1 MTQREKGDLYWKKRT
16 YYLEAA
22 DARGGLKEGYLNRD
36 MAEEVLSAYEEMKKN
51 TVLFAPKGKEFRP
64 CPPSAAGRQSYADSV
79 ARLMC
84 VRDRLIGIMEGTI
97 SDGDMNPVVREIF
110 ADATEKTLSLMR
122 QVIDDFFLAC
132 GLYENGQPV
141 EDKEVKKNARIS
153 FEKSSALFESKIE
166 KAVANYGS
174 TIMNNLRKEAGIE
187 ARIKTRESEELCE
200 RGQIQL
206 SEAAELTAAKEAL
219 EKYLFDKY
227 FRSDTDPMRRRIATG
242 AFFRYR
248 HSIDRLIY
256 EKVKEYID
264 LKSVTC
270 EQNIEM
276 RNLKGFTVPQEV
288 PYEEGEPKS
297 PEEIIELGDLLLEQ
311 KRSLPG
317 LIDAQ
322 NISSIALYS
331 GELGL
336 LYARARV
343 LNRAI
348 DRFTLS
354 KESNGIGRD
363 KWLALFE
370 HWVMAETICRVS
382 APIMEFL
389 KDNENA
395 TVGEAQAELLKIRND
410 ISYIFAEP
418 ESRMALRKMVL
429 ERSGYGAL

>member
-22 DARGGLKEGYLNRD
+22 DAGGGLKEGYLNRD
-36 MAEEVLSAYEEMKKN
+36 MAEEVLSAYDEMKKDN
-51 TVLFAPKGKEFRP
+51 VVFAPGGKEFRP
-64 CPPSAAGRQSYADSV
+64 CSPSAAGRQSYADSV

-84 VRDRLIGIMEGTI
+84 VRDRLIGIVEGKI
-97 SDGDMNPVVREIF
+97 SDVDMNPVVREIF

-122 QVIDDFFLAC
+122 KVIDDFFLAC

-141 EDKEVKKNARIS
+141 EDKEAKKNARIS
-153 FEKSSALFESKIE
+153 FEKSSVLFESKIE

-187 ARIKTRESEELCE
+187 ARIKNRESEELLE
-200 RGQIQL
+200 RGEIQL
-206 SEAAELTAAKEAL
+206 SEASEFTAAKEAL

-227 FRSDTDPMRRRIATG
+227 FIADADPMRRRIATG

-264 LKSVTC
+264 LKSLTY

-276 RNLKGFTVPQEV
+276 RNLKGFTVPQEI
-288 PYEEGEPKS
+288 PYEGGDPDS
-297 PEEIIELGDLLLEQ
+297 LDDIIELGNLILNQ

-322 NISSIALYS
+322 NLSSIALYS

-336 LYARARV
+336 MYGRARA

-348 DRFTLS
+348 DRFTLTE
-354 KESNGIGRD
+354 ESSGIERD
-363 KWLALFE
+363 TWLVLFE

-382 APIMEFL
+382 VPIMEFL
-389 KDNENA
+389 QDNENT
-395 TVGEAQAELLKIRND
+395 TVGEAETELQKIRNE
-410 ISYIFAEP
+410 ISYIFSEP